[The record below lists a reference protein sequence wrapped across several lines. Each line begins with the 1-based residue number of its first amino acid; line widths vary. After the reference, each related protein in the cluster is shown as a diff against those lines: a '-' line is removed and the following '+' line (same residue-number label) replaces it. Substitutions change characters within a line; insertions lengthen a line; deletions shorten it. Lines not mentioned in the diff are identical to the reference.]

1 MNLKQI
7 FGKVADS
14 ANIKDID
21 NIVRIMSELAR
32 EHGLSFKSIGVGNK
46 IECRIDKY
54 KFSFGIDGDL
64 ADIASNVKLK
74 VNELSEHLYEKAY
87 YEDDELLS
95 ELYMDKYEKI
105 EGWVADVDEHLADFS
120 NEDDTNKDYK
130 NTLKYHE
137 SYSDEDGEIETDE
150 PYPL

>member
-7 FGKVADS
+7 FGRVSDS

-32 EHGLSFKSIGVGNK
+32 EHGLSFKSKGVGDK
-46 IECRIDKY
+46 IECRIGSV
-54 KFSFGIDGDL
+54 KFSFGIDGDIT
-64 ADIASNVKLK
+64 DIAKHLSWELTD
-74 VNELSEHLYEKAY
+74 LSENLYKKAY

-95 ELYMDKYEKI
+95 DMYMDEFDNI
-105 EGWVADVDEHLADFS
+105 EDWIVDVDEHLADIS
-120 NEDDTNKDYK
+120 NEDDTTKDYK

-137 SYSDEDGEIETDE
+137 SYSDEDGEHETDE
-150 PYPL
+150 PDPL

>member
-7 FGKVADS
+7 FGRVADS

-21 NIVRIMSELAR
+21 NIVRVMSELAR
-32 EHGLSFKSIGVGNK
+32 EHGLSFKSRGVGNK
-46 IECRIDKY
+46 IECRIGSY
-54 KFSFGIDGDL
+54 TFSFDIDGDI
-64 ADIASNVKLK
+64 ADIASNVESKL
-74 VNELSEHLYEKAY
+74 NELTEQLYEKAY

-105 EGWVADVDEHLADFS
+105 EGWVVDVDEHLADFS
-120 NEDDTNKDYK
+120 NEDDTTKDYN

-137 SYSDEDGEIETDE
+137 SYSDEDDVLE
-150 PYPL
+150 PESL